1 MKFFRRLRLVVIPAC
16 VCLFSICGALLAQA
30 PTQQPPAGQPP
41 AQPQPQTP
49 PTTVPKPSPFETIPT
64 APEAAPPAPTPP
76 APAPPPA
83 PAAQPGQRP
92 QLETPKAEAAPA
104 VNPAGQNIEAFEFR
118 GAKRVPQD
126 TLKALIISKPGD
138 VFNEETLRRDFMIL
152 WNTGRFDDIR
162 LEVEPGRLGVIIRFV
177 LTERRVIRSI
187 EYPGAKSVT
196 VSEILDRF
204 KERKVGLSVESQY
217 DPNKVQRAAVVLKEF
232 LAERGRQYATV
243 DPQIEQI
250 PPSSLKVSFVVN
262 EGPKVKV
269 GHIDIT
275 GNVAKDDRW
284 VIRNMKNL
292 KGIGIPHSRYFEGI
306 FPATFDRNKLEED
319 KERIRQAYQDAGYFT
334 AKTLEESVDIEHRG
348 GKGWRLPLIKMN
360 NPGISAD
367 INLPVEEGKLYHL
380 RNMNF
385 TGVKLFRTPE
395 VLMKPLFGM
404 TTGDIFSTDKLRKGI
419 ENMRK
424 LYGKFGY
431 IDFVPE
437 PDFHPAEDG
446 SDQIDL
452 TLTADEGKQFF
463 IRRIDFSGNTTTRDK
478 VIRREILLDE
488 GDMFNTD
495 LWDYSILRLNQLG
508 YFEMLKKEESADI
521 KRNPQSNTVDITLKV
536 KERGKN
542 SVGLN
547 GGVSG
552 IAGSFVGFNYSTNNF
567 LGLGETLSIE
577 SQIGTRMKDVSLGF
591 TEPYFL
597 DRPLQLGF
605 VVYLRRYNFDQGRE
619 ASILSG
625 QNLIPLYQQLG
636 SQNLLNYS
644 QNSHGFSVSTS
655 YPIKRSF
662 ARVGVT
668 YGYDISNVVTNTTAA
683 QNYFQYINFS
693 GVYGPNSLTG
703 IHTSHIVPSYTFNT
717 VNHPISP
724 TAGHSIFA
732 SLDFAGSVLGG
743 NINTIRPSL
752 DFKYFKPAPWHK
764 SHILAF
770 HALGSLITG
779 YGGKYIPP
787 FSRTYIGGEQDV
799 RGFEIWGISPL
810 GFMASSANVNVLNDD
825 GSARTQKVV
834 QNGVITSQPV
844 TMGIPT
850 YQLITPG
857 GDTQVVANVEYRIP
871 IVGPVTLALFTDAG
885 VNRILRPSQLTM
897 DPQRITDLTNQYPQS
912 GFTGQVLIAPGTDK
926 IRVSNGIE
934 LQVMLPVVNAPFR
947 LYWAY
952 NSSRVNE
959 YLQPPIVADRASFPN
974 SNTFLNSLAQYGTG
988 YPFVEKRTMFKF
1000 TIGRTF

>member
-1 MKFFRRLRLVVIPAC
+1 VIPAC
-16 VCLFSICGALLAQA
+16 FCVISICPALPAQQA
-30 PTQQPPAGQPP
+30 PAQQPP
-41 AQPQPQTP
+41 AQPQPQSP
-49 PTTVPKPSPFETIPT
+49 PPAQPKPSPFETIPAGEQT
-64 APEAAPPAPTPP
+64 AP
-76 APAPPPA
+76 APAPAAVPMA
-83 PAAQPGQRP
+83 PAPGQRP
-92 QLETPKAEAAPA
+92 QLETPKAAAEPVA
-104 VNPAGQNIEAFEFR
+104 NPSGQVIEAFEFR

-138 VFNEETLRRDFMIL
+138 IYNEDTLRRDFMIL

-162 LEVEPGRLGVIIRFV
+162 LEAEPGRLGLIVRFV
-177 LTERRVIRSI
+177 VTERRVIRSI

-217 DPNKVQRAAVVLKEF
+217 DPNKIQRAAVVLKEY

-243 DPQIEQI
+243 EPQIEQI

-269 GHIDIT
+269 GHIEIT
-275 GNVAKDDRW
+275 GNTAKDDRW
-284 VIRNMKNL
+284 VIRNMKNSH
-292 KGIGIPHSRYFEGI
+292 GIGIPHSILFESI
-306 FPATFDRNKLEED
+306 FPSTFDRAKLEED
-319 KERIRQAYQDAGYFT
+319 KERVRQAYQDAGYFT
-334 AKTLEESVDIEHRG
+334 AKTLEESVDIQHRG
-348 GKGWRLPLIKMN
+348 GHGWRLPLIKMN
-360 NPGISAD
+360 LPGITAD
-367 INLPVEEGKLYHL
+367 ITLPVEEGKLYHL
-380 RNMNF
+380 RNMSF

-446 SDQIDL
+446 TDQIDL

-488 GDMFNTD
+488 GDMFNTE

-508 YFEMLKKEESADI
+508 YFEMLKKDEAADI

-567 LGLGETLSIE
+567 LGLGETLSLE
-577 SQIGTRMKDVSLGF
+577 SQLGTRMRDVSLGF

-605 VVYLRRYNFDQGRE
+605 VVYLRRFNYDQGRE

-625 QNLIPLYQQLG
+625 TNLIPLYNQLG
-636 SQNLLNYS
+636 QQNLLNYT
-644 QNSHGFSVSTS
+644 QNSHGISVSAT

-668 YGYDISNVVTNTTAA
+668 YGFDISNVVTTTDAA
-683 QNYFQYINFS
+683 KAYFTYINFS
-693 GVYGPNSLTG
+693 GVAGPNSLTG
-703 IHTSHIVPSYTFNT
+703 IRTSHIVPSYTYNT

-724 TAGHSIFA
+724 TAGRSVFV
-732 SLDFAGSVLGG
+732 SLDFAGSILGG

-752 DFKYFKPAPWHK
+752 DLKYFRPAPWHR

-770 HALGSLITG
+770 HLLGSLITG
-779 YGGKYIPP
+779 YGGKYIAP
-787 FSRTYIGGEQDV
+787 FSRTFIGGEQDV
-799 RGFEIWGISPL
+799 RGFEIWGITPIAYV
-810 GFMASSANVNVLNDD
+810 ASSASVNVLNND

-834 QNGVITSQPV
+834 QNGVVTSVPV
-844 TMGIPT
+844 TMTVPR

-857 GDTQVVANVEYRIP
+857 GDTQVVGNFEYRIP
-871 IVGPVTLALFTDAG
+871 IVGPVTLAVFTDAG
-885 VNRILRPSQLTM
+885 LNKILRPSQLTM
-897 DPQRITDLTNQYPQS
+897 DPSRVLDLNNQFPQA
-912 GFTGQVLIAPGTDK
+912 GFDGKVRIAPGTER
-926 IRVSNGIE
+926 IRVSTGLE

-952 NSSRVNE
+952 NPSVVRE

-974 SNTFLNSLAQYGTG
+974 QQTFLNSVASYGSA
-988 YPFVEKRTMFKF
+988 YPYYEKRSLFKF